1 MMNTKFKTMIK
12 SIALLTGL
20 SLSCFSYAQP
30 IVVEGVVPND
40 ASKQAIL
47 AKMQVVYGADQVVDK
62 IQVRSV
68 SAPNGWSDSVARVI
82 TPDLKKVTQG
92 KLVVRGTQVDL
103 TGKMS
108 NQSDIQPTTAM
119 FQSLVLPPFRF
130 NSQLSV
136 NQAEQKVVDDALKN
150 RIIEFESGS
159 AILTPAG
166 TQILDEM
173 AIALNKVQGKNVK
186 IIGHTDS
193 QGDPK
198 KNVGLSQE
206 RAEAVKKYL
215 IGKSIPETRLST
227 AGMGA
232 DKPVADNTTPEGR
245 KKNRRI
251 EFEVL

>member
-1 MMNTKFKTMIK
+1 MNTEFKKMIK

-20 SLSCFSYAQP
+20 SLSCISYAQP

-47 AKMQVVYGADQVVDK
+47 AKMQAVYGADQVVDK

-82 TPDLKKVTQG
+82 TPELKKVTQG
-92 KLVVRGTQVDL
+92 KLIVRGTQVDL

-108 NQSDIQPTTAM
+108 NQSDIQPTTAL
-119 FQSLVLPPFRF
+119 FQSLVLPPFRI

-159 AILTPAG
+159 AILTPVG

-193 QGDPK
+193 QADPK
-198 KNVGLSQE
+198 KNVSLS
-206 RAEAVKKYL
+206 RWTVP
-215 IGKSIPETRLST
+215 S
-227 AGMGA
+227 
-232 DKPVADNTTPEGR
+232 
-245 KKNRRI
+245 
-251 EFEVL
+251 